1 MKLHIHFVYVFVTLS
16 FNKKLHGY
24 NKNKHVDITSSAQ
37 DAFCFGMNFIFLL
50 QEPIDYQYFKV
61 SL

>member
-1 MKLHIHFVYVFVTLS
+1 MKLHIYVFVTLS

-37 DAFCFGMNFIFLL
+37 DAFCFGMNFIRYA
-50 QEPIDYQYFKV
+50 QHQNI
-61 SL
+61 